1 MRDMLI
7 HVERAEGV
15 SLQAQIRERLVSAIL
30 AGQFPP
36 GAAMPSTRAMA
47 QRLGVSR
54 NTVMLAYQAMAD
66 DGWLAARERS
76 GFYVSD
82 TPPEAA
88 APQAPAPEPEG
99 RAPDWAARFRVAP
112 SAQRN
117 IVKPADWR
125 KYPYPFLYGQLD
137 SDLFPLAA
145 WRDCMR
151 QSMARKSFDAWSDDR
166 FAEDDPMLVEQIRQR
181 LLPRRGITA
190 KPEEVLVTL
199 GAQNALFL
207 IAQLL
212 VGPDTPAAIE
222 NPGYADARNILGL
235 GTDRVLPIPVDAEG
249 LDVARLPA
257 EAALAFVTPSHQSPT
272 SVTMSMARRHALLDW
287 ADAHDGLI
295 VEDDYEFEFN
305 YRGQPTP
312 ALKSMDRAGR
322 VIYVGSLSKS
332 LMPGLR
338 MGFIVGPAAF
348 VAEAR
353 ALRRLM
359 LRHPPGNNQRAV
371 ALFLALGA
379 HDALIGRLH
388 RNFAGRW
395 EAMHAALDAHL
406 PGWAQGAVFG
416 GTCFWVRGPEG
427 MDAAA
432 LAAEARA
439 EGVLIEPGDV
449 LFAEPGPGGEPRP
462 RNYFR
467 MAFSSIA
474 EDRIA
479 EGVAR
484 LATAARRLG
493 AL

>member
-1 MRDMLI
+1 MRDVLI

-30 AGQFPP
+30 AGQFPA

-54 NTVMLAYQAMAD
+54 NTVMLAYQALAD
-66 DGWLAARERS
+66 DGFLTARERS
-76 GFYVSD
+76 GFYVAD
-82 TPPEAA
+82 APPEGAS
-88 APQAPAPEPEG
+88 APEEPTREG
-99 RAPDWAARFRVAP
+99 GRSPDWAGRFRVAP

-125 KYPYPFLYGQLD
+125 RYPYPFLYGQLD
-137 SDLFPLAA
+137 PDLFPLAA

-151 QSMARKSFDAWSDDR
+151 QSMARKSFDAWTDDR

-181 LLPRRGITA
+181 LLPRRGILA
-190 KPEEVLVTL
+190 RPEEVLVTM
-199 GAQNALFL
+199 GAQNALYL

-212 VGPDTPAAIE
+212 VRPDTPAAVE
-222 NPGYADARNILGL
+222 NPGYPDVRNILQL
-235 GTDRVLPIPVDAEG
+235 STDAVLPLPVDDEG
-249 LDVARLPA
+249 LQVDRLPQSPA
-257 EAALAFVTPSHQSPT
+257 IAFVTPSHQSPT
-272 SVTMSMARRHALLDW
+272 AATMSLSRRHALLDW
-287 ADAHDGLI
+287 ADRHDGLV

-312 ALKSMDRAGR
+312 ALKSMDRNGR

-338 MGFIVGPAAF
+338 MGFIVGPAEF

-379 HDALIGRLH
+379 HDALIARLH
-388 RNFAGRW
+388 RTFAGRW
-395 EAMHAALDAHL
+395 EAMRAALETHF
-406 PGWAQGAVFG
+406 PGWSRGAVFG
-416 GTCFWVRGPEG
+416 GTSFWVRGPEDL
-427 MDAAA
+427 DAAA
-432 LAAEARA
+432 LTAAARE

-449 LFAEPGPGGEPRP
+449 LFAPAALTGAPRP
-462 RNYFR
+462 KNFFR
-467 MAFSSIA
+467 MSFSSIQEEKIDA
-474 EDRIA
+474 
-479 EGVAR
+479 GVAR
-484 LATAARRLG
+484 LAACAARLRG
-493 AL
+493 G

>member
-1 MRDMLI
+1 MRDTLI

-30 AGQFPP
+30 AGQFRA

-66 DGWLAARERS
+66 DGWLTARERS
-76 GFYVSD
+76 GFYVAE
-82 TPPEAA
+82 TPPES
-88 APQAPAPEPEG
+88 APETPAPAPEG
-99 RAPDWAARFRVAP
+99 RRPDWAARFRIAP
-112 SAQRN
+112 TAQRN

-137 SDLFPLAA
+137 ADLFPLAA

-151 QSMARKSFDAWSDDR
+151 QSMARKSFDAWTDDR

-190 KPEEVLVTL
+190 RADEVLVTL
-199 GAQNALFL
+199 GAQNALYL

-212 VGPDTPAAIE
+212 VGRETPVAIE

-235 GTDRVLPIPVDAEG
+235 ASDRVTPVPVDAEG
-249 LDVARLPA
+249 LVVERLPGGPS
-257 EAALAFVTPSHQSPT
+257 LAFVTPSHQSPT
-272 SVTMSMARRHALLDW
+272 SVTMSLARRHALLDW
-287 ADAHDGLI
+287 AEAQDGLV

-312 ALKSMDRAGR
+312 ALKSMDRSDR

-395 EAMHAALDAHL
+395 EAMHGALDAHL
-406 PGWAQGAVFG
+406 PGWSQGAVFG
-416 GTCFWVRGPEG
+416 GTCFWCRGPEG
-427 MDAAA
+427 MDAGA

-449 LFAEPGPGGEPRP
+449 LFADPGPDGEARP
-462 RNYFR
+462 RNFFR

-474 EDRIA
+474 EERIP

-484 LATAARRLG
+484 LAAAARRIG